1 MPVDQHSAVDGF
13 GCNAEISVLSIAAGA
28 VREIAKVTATIE
40 RTAFLDDSDSLI
52 EGLRMGGVGV
62 WRWRIESDILA
73 WTENLER
80 VHGLPAG
87 AFDGTLASFQRDIH
101 PDDTESVWE
110 HIQNTL
116 LTGEPY
122 RAVYRTR
129 PRYGDEALWIE
140 TSGGIVTDAE
150 GVRYLTGICQDV
162 TARVRGEKELQSR
175 LRQQRAIEQF
185 GSFALA
191 ENDFQKV
198 LDGAVAVAAEVL
210 DLPLTKILQFADAA
224 DHLVLQ
230 AGLGWH
236 EGLVGDACVG
246 IEKESQAGFTLMS
259 DGPVIVTDLLSET
272 RFSGPQ
278 LLHDHGVRSGM
289 SVVIAGMDRRPF
301 GVFGVHDTQTREFA
315 DSELEFFISL
325 SNIVANSARQ
335 HAADAHRDLLL
346 REMAHRAGNMLQLVS
361 TIANQ
366 TFVGDDIDAA
376 RHSFSE
382 RLGSLSRANYLVAQ
396 GGWTSTR
403 IITLLEQALHPFLA
417 RLKFSGRDVLL
428 PPDLSFDLGLIVHEL
443 ATNSAKYGALGSG
456 GGIVEVRWRL
466 SGNPDDGRFLKIV
479 WDDPRSSRMSEA
491 TRAGFGSKLLAALIE
506 RKWGGE
512 IVVEREQGYRY
523 GFTLRLPE

>member
-1 MPVDQHSAVDGF
+1 MYCGVFGDKHMPGVQEITIL
-13 GCNAEISVLSIAAGA
+13 AEA
-28 VREIAKVTATIE
+28 IE
-40 RTAFLDDSDSLI
+40 RTAFLNDSRSLI
-52 EGLRMGGVGV
+52 EGIRMGGVGV
-62 WRWRIESDILA
+62 WRWKIESEVLE
-73 WTENLER
+73 WSENLER
-80 VHGLPAG
+80 LHGLSAG
-87 AFDGTLASFQRDIH
+87 AFDGTLASFRRDIH
-101 PDDTESVWE
+101 PEDVQGVWNC
-110 HIQNTL
+110 IQNTL
-116 LTGEPY
+116 LTGDSY
-122 RAVYRTR
+122 RAVYRTP
-129 PRYGDEALWIE
+129 PRTGDDTLWIE
-140 TSGGIVTDAE
+140 ASGGIVTDDE
-150 GVRYLTGICQDV
+150 GARYLTGICQNV
-162 TARVRGEKELQSR
+162 TTRVRGEKELQSR

-191 ENDFQKV
+191 ETNFQKV
-198 LDGAVAVAAEVL
+198 LDSAVAVAAEIL

-224 DHLVLQ
+224 DHLILQ
-230 AGLGWH
+230 AGLGWQ
-236 EGLVGDACVG
+236 EGLVGSACVG

-301 GVFGVHDTQTREFA
+301 GVFGVHDTKSRTFA
-315 DSELEFFISL
+315 PSELEFFISL
-325 SNIVANSARQ
+325 ANIVANSARQ

-366 TFVGDDIDAA
+366 TFAGDDIDAA
-376 RHSFSE
+376 RASFSE

-403 IITLLEQALHPFLA
+403 IVMLLEQALQPFLA

-456 GGIVEVRWRL
+456 SGVVEVRWRM
-466 SGNPDDGRFLKIV
+466 SGNSDDGRMLSIV
-479 WDDPRSSRMSEA
+479 WDDPISSPVSEA
-491 TRAGFGSKLLAALIE
+491 RRMGFGSKLLVALIE

-512 IVVEREQGYRY
+512 ISVERAQGYRCT
-523 GFTLRLPE
+523 FTLRLADPTPALTS

>member
-1 MPVDQHSAVDGF
+1 
-13 GCNAEISVLSIAAGA
+13 
-28 VREIAKVTATIE
+28 VTSTIE
-40 RTAFLDDSDSLI
+40 RATFLSDSDSLI

-62 WRWRIESDILA
+62 WRWKIESHILE

-87 AFDGTLASFQRDIH
+87 TFDGTLASFQRDIH
-101 PDDTESVWE
+101 AEDVQGVWKC
-110 HIQNTL
+110 IQNTL

-122 RAVYRTR
+122 RAVYRTP
-129 PRYGDEALWIE
+129 PRTGDDTLWIE
-140 TSGGIVTDAE
+140 ASGGMVTDHE
-150 GVRYLTGICQDV
+150 GARYLTGICQDV
-162 TARVRGEKELQSR
+162 TMRVRGEKELQSR
-175 LRQQRAIEQF
+175 LRQQRAIEQI

-191 ENDFQKV
+191 ETDFQKV
-198 LDGAVAVAAEVL
+198 LDRAVAVAAEIL
-210 DLPLTKILQFADAA
+210 DVPLTKILQFGDAA
-224 DHLVLQ
+224 DHLLLQ
-230 AGLGWH
+230 AGVGWH
-236 EGLVGDACVG
+236 EGLVGRACVG

-259 DGPVIVTDLLSET
+259 DGPVIVTDLLVET

-289 SVVIAGMDRRPF
+289 SVVIPGMDRRPF
-301 GVFGVHDTQTREFA
+301 GVFGVHDTKARTFA

-335 HAADAHRDLLL
+335 HATDAHRNLLL

-366 TFVGDDIDAA
+366 TFVGDDTDAA
-376 RHSFSE
+376 RRSFSE

-403 IITLLEQALHPFLA
+403 IIILLEQALQPFLG

-456 GGIVEVRWRL
+456 GGVVEVRWRM
-466 SGNPDDGRFLKIV
+466 SGNADDGRFLSIV
-479 WDDPRSSRMSEA
+479 WDDPISSPVNEA
-491 TRAGFGSKLLAALIE
+491 RRVGFGSKLLLALIE

-512 IVVEREQGYRY
+512 ISVEREHGYRFT
-523 GFTLRLPE
+523 FTLRLADPTSALTA